1 MWPGTKDTIMKTL
14 ALILIHIAVAVILFT
29 ASCSGSVKAKMIKGE
44 WKSKDG
50 ATVLKIT
57 NKQFTMNNDSPVPED
72 YFMKD
77 DTIFTSFQG
86 NQPYS
91 KFVVKAL
98 DDHQLKLQYPDSSLM
113 EFSR

>member
-1 MWPGTKDTIMKTL
+1 MKTL
-14 ALILIHIAVAVILFT
+14 ALILIHIAVAVILFMD
-29 ASCSGSVKAKMIKGE
+29 SCTGQAKAKMIKGE

-50 ATVLKIT
+50 ETVLKIT
-57 NKQFTMNNDSPVPED
+57 GKQFTMNNDSPVPED

-77 DTIFTSFQG
+77 DTIYTSFQG

-91 KFVVKAL
+91 KFVVVGL
-98 DDHQLKLQYPDSSLM
+98 NDHQLKLMYPDSSLM

>member
-1 MWPGTKDTIMKTL
+1 MKTL
-14 ALILIHIAVAVILFT
+14 ALILIHIATAVVLLM
-29 ASCSGSVKAKMIKGE
+29 ASCGGPAKAKMLKGE

-50 ATVLKIT
+50 ETVLKIT
-57 NKQFTMNNDSPVPED
+57 GKQFTMNNDSPVPED
-72 YFMKD
+72 YFIKD

-91 KFVVKAL
+91 RFVVVKL
-98 DDHQLKLQYPDSSLM
+98 DDHQLKLMYPDSSLM

>member
-1 MWPGTKDTIMKTL
+1 MKTL
-14 ALILIHIAVAVILFT
+14 ALILIHIAVAVMLLM
-29 ASCSGSVKAKMIKGE
+29 ASCSSGQAKTKKIKGE
-44 WKSKDG
+44 WRSKDG
-50 ATVLKIT
+50 ATILKIT

-77 DTIFTSFQG
+77 DTIYTSFQG

-91 KFVVKAL
+91 KFVVVKL
-98 DDHQLKLQYPDSSLM
+98 DDHVLKLMYPDSSLM

>member
-1 MWPGTKDTIMKTL
+1 MPIPLPMKTL
-14 ALILIHIAVAVILFT
+14 ALILIHIATAMVLLM
-29 ASCSGSVKAKMIKGE
+29 ASCSGPAKANMLKGE

-50 ATVLKIT
+50 ETILHIT
-57 NKQFTMNNDSPVPED
+57 GKQFTMNNDSPVPED

-91 KFVVKAL
+91 KFVVMKL
-98 DDHQLKLQYPDSSLM
+98 DDHQLKLMYPDSSLM